1 MMSASNDDADDARW
15 RGWTGIGAR
24 WLLARLR
31 EARAQTGC
39 ERHSRPTTNTCAR
52 SAGPLVPAAREDV
65 GTGCLA
71 QVPTA
76 LCYYDPVDELAA
88 SSTAHDPGPP
98 AG

>member
-1 MMSASNDDADDARW
+1 MEGLDGDRS
-15 RGWTGIGAR
+15 TV
-24 WLLARLR
+24 ARLR

-71 QVPTA
+71 RKAGVWTEG
-76 LCYYDPVDELAA
+76 LNF
-88 SSTAHDPGPP
+88 SSCCIKDDFTI
-98 AG
+98 